1 VKHEQGLDHAVISA
15 VSENQ
20 ADLVM
25 RGQKP
30 LSLPVGFEPS
40 KYFLLF
46 ARWRVQQAALRTLD
60 DMEW

>member
-1 VKHEQGLDHAVISA
+1 
-15 VSENQ
+15 
-20 ADLVM
+20 M